1 MYVEVLGVGFRVDMH
16 LETMTSGCGLL
27 EKKPQTFEASE
38 RSEALDPIEHKTQ
51 SSYTF
56 TGVVAQKPKVGT

>member
-1 MYVEVLGVGFRVDMH
+1 MH

-27 EKKPQTFEASE
+27 EKKPETFEASE
-38 RSEALDPIEHKTQ
+38 RSETLDAIEHKLQ